1 MKAIHL
7 KPQLAGGKIFSTKV
21 GRKWTYF
28 TMRLSTRTIKRAI
41 AMAGN

>member
-21 GRKWTYF
+21 GRKWTYIKV
-28 TMRLSTRTIKRAI
+28 RLATKTIKRAI